1 MIFSS
6 LIFLFA
12 FLPIALGIYYL
23 LPASWKNYFL
33 ILVSLIFFAWGGVSY
48 SIIIV
53 SSITFNYLLGLFL
66 DKKYKRIVLLLGL
79 TLNIGILFYFKYLGF
94 LITNLFYVFSI
105 QSVDPNS
112 FDVVLPIGISFY
124 TFQAISYLI
133 DAYQGKVKI
142 QKRLDQLALYIILFP
157 QLIAGPIVRYYEIK
171 DQIKERKH
179 SLIKFS
185 SGVSRFAFGLGKKV
199 LIANVL
205 GEYSEEVFLIPIDKL
220 DLVTAWAGASLY
232 AFQIYFDFSG
242 YSDMA
247 IGLGKMFGFDF
258 PENFNF
264 PYAARSIKD
273 FWRRWHITLSSWFRD
288 YLYIPLGGSRGGKF
302 RTLLNLTIVFII
314 TGFWHGAA
322 WNFLIWGLI
331 HGLFIVIERAGLS
344 KLLSKAPNIVGIL
357 YTCPIVIVAWVF
369 FREENLQNSLDQINI
384 MFGGGEATEINYPF
398 LSQFL
403 HVRLLLVIG
412 LAFLFSTGILSWI
425 YDGLKTASKHFSPR
439 IQNTAGFTISIVS
452 GLTPVAIM
460 FLCMIELNLNSYN
473 PFIYFRF

>member
-12 FLPIALGIYYL
+12 FLPIALGVYYL

-53 SSITFNYLLGLFL
+53 SSITINYLLGLFL
-66 DKKYKRIVLLLGL
+66 DKKHKRIVLLLGL

-94 LITNLFYVFSI
+94 LITNLFCVFGIESA
-105 QSVDPNS
+105 DPNA

-142 QKRLDQLALYIILFP
+142 QKRLDRLALYIILFP

-205 GEYSEEVFLIPIDKL
+205 GEYSEEAFLIPIDKL
-220 DLVTAWAGASLY
+220 DFVTAWTGASLY

-264 PYAARSIKD
+264 PYAARSIKE

-288 YLYIPLGGSRGGKF
+288 YLYIPLGGSRGGKL
-302 RTLLNLTIVFII
+302 RTLLNLTTVFII

-344 KLLSKAPNIVGIL
+344 KLLNKAPNIVGIL
-357 YTCPIVIVAWVF
+357 YTCSIVIVAWVF

-384 MFGGGEATEINYPF
+384 MFGGGEAAEINYPF
-398 LSQFL
+398 LSQLL